1 MNGDDE
7 DSIWD
12 AFERHRMAHERASRP
27 ATPRAPGRPTRPLE
41 RSRTLDENAVWDE
54 YEAHRAAETH
64 RLEAVSEDAVVVAAK
79 AAEGGDDGR
88 GDDDAPITEAPA
100 HAIAVPAAERDDIPS
115 LDGRLA
121 DDRTLAVLDWPAV
134 RALVARETTTDRAT
148 ARANALVPHIDIAR
162 VRLEQR
168 ATTEMRAIASDAAF
182 DLPRVREVGEAVAR
196 AARGGLLA
204 VGDLRDIGIALAAAD
219 AAVRRIRA
227 ADAPTLHARA
237 ADATPLPE
245 VAAAIDRSIG
255 ERGDV
260 LDRASPALAR
270 IRRNAVHAQDDARD
284 RCASILRSPKY
295 AKAIQ
300 DAIVTVREN
309 RFVIP
314 IKAEFAGS
322 VPGVVHDTSSS
333 GHTLFIEPL
342 DALDVNNRLRTL
354 RIEEEREVA
363 RILAELSELVGSR
376 AARAEANLEVLSDI
390 DLVLARVRVARRMD
404 AIAPTIVDGPQIDVR
419 VGRHPLLGDRA
430 VPQSLALDDDVR
442 FIIISGPNMGGKTVA
457 LKLLGLFVAMTYCG
471 MHVPAAEGT
480 TVGSFAYLGCDIGDE
495 QSIAENAS
503 TFSAHLRRLRTI
515 VRSAGAHSLVLVDE
529 IASGTEPASSAALA
543 TAVLE
548 RLLGAGARGVV
559 TTHSTELKLFASAA
573 AHVQNASVRFD
584 PASYAPTYELDLGS
598 PGQSL
603 AFPLARTMGLDPAIV
618 ARAETLL
625 STSERDYDRALA
637 DLANVRSGAAAERDG
652 LAKERARLAS
662 LEATARERIDSLDR
676 DRRKLAND
684 ADARMSRALRDF
696 TAELE
701 RRNRE
706 RPGGGGGRAKVT
718 SGQASLLGKVLD
730 EVHRDLGIRPAK
742 PAPTAEDRAKAPVAV
757 GDRVFVDALQS
768 DGEVVEDFGDGLL
781 VAIGSMKTVVPKAS
795 TRIVRRASATT
806 KRSRASTGGGEATL
820 DAATTAS
827 SELDVRGK
835 RFVDAEPLVDKWIDE
850 STLLGIPALRL
861 IHGKGTGLLGRG
873 LQEWLKERGGVQAVR
888 YGTAEEGGGGV
899 TVFEL
904 RE

>member
-1 MNGDDE
+1 V
-7 DSIWD
+7 
-12 AFERHRMAHERASRP
+12 RKP
-27 ATPRAPGRPTRPLE
+27 E
-41 RSRTLDENAVWDE
+41 RSRPLDEDAVWDA
-54 YEAHRAAETH
+54 YN
-64 RLEAVSEDAVVVAAK
+64 AV
-79 AAEGGDDGR
+79 
-88 GDDDAPITEAPA
+88 
-100 HAIAVPAAERDDIPS
+100 AIAIDEASRTAAYAARVSAADLDDIPP
-115 LDGRLA
+115 LEGRLA
-121 DDRTLAVLDWPAV
+121 DERTLAVLDWPAV
-134 RALVARETTTDRAT
+134 RAMLARETTTDRAT
-148 ARANALVPHIDIAR
+148 ARANELVPHVDLAR
-162 VRLEQR
+162 VRFEQR
-168 ATTEMRAIASDAAF
+168 ATTEMRAIATDAAF

-204 VGDLRDIGIALAAAD
+204 SDELRDIGIALAAAD

-237 ADATPLPE
+237 AGATPLPE

-404 AIAPTIVDGPQIDVR
+404 AVAPTIVDGPQIDVR

-515 VRSAGAHSLVLVDE
+515 VRSAGASSLVLVDE

-543 TAVLE
+543 TAILE
-548 RLLGAGARGVV
+548 RLLASGARGVV

-584 PASYAPTYELDLGS
+584 PATYAPTYELDLGS

-603 AFPLARTMGLDPAIV
+603 AFPLARTMGLDPTIV

-637 DLANVRSGAAAERDG
+637 DLAGVRSGAAAERDA
-652 LAKERARLAS
+652 LAKERARLTN
-662 LEATARERIDSLDR
+662 LESTARERIDALDR
-676 DRRKLAND
+676 ERRKLANE

-706 RPGGGGGRAKVT
+706 RPGGGGRAKVT

-730 EVHRDLGIRPAK
+730 DVHRDLGIRPAK

-757 GDRVFVDALQS
+757 GDRVFVDKLQS
-768 DGEVVEDFGDGLL
+768 EGEVVEDYGDGLL
-781 VAIGSMKTVVPKAS
+781 VAIGSMKTVVPKAG
-795 TRIVRRASATT
+795 TRIVRRASPAT
-806 KRSRASTGGGEATL
+806 KRARAPTGGGEATL

-827 SELDVRGK
+827 AELDVRGK
-835 RFVDAEPLVDKWIDE
+835 RFADAEPLVDKWIDE
-850 STLLGIPALRL
+850 SSLLGIPALRL

-873 LQEWLKERGGVQAVR
+873 LQEWLKDRGGVKAVR

-904 RE
+904 A